1 MKKSQFKYSLLAVGV
16 ATVMG
21 LSTGSNAATESGAAS
36 NSEVSISNK
45 ATATYSIGT
54 VTQPVVESNT
64 VIVNVTETANFSLV
78 AINGA
83 SATDDKNENITTTP
97 GNGAT
102 FNHILTNNGNVSDT
116 YTINTTSNND
126 TTIDTATPTSGYTL
140 STAGTNGINYT
151 ILKADGTAAVAADLP
166 SGQSPTGNLSNGG
179 TLKLPPKFK
188 ATLSYTVT
196 TPTDRLGGDIAVGTL
211 TATST
216 FITAATTT
224 PKVPT
229 LVNEN
234 QIIVRL
240 PTFKIAKTATSNVD
254 LSVTNPQ
261 IDYSITVTNVS
272 TVYSAIADN
281 FVIRDVLP
289 VGMSLTGNV
298 TASGASVTSSGR
310 TTDNRQIIDIAV
322 PSLAIGADQV
332 VSFRVNVAKAS
343 YAGPNAF
350 ATNHVAVYDKFVGS
364 IVTLP
369 VTPVADTHYDI
380 LDSTVNTNDRTRVPA
395 TADQSGGIGVDTAA
409 TTTFTRRVIVLSNP
423 TTREI
428 APASGTAAQVTHT
441 TIITNSGQDTEGTD
455 ANPLTFTI
463 ADGGLN
469 PAVRPVTGTVSVT
482 YTPPAGGGTAVT
494 TTISPTAAN
503 GNTYTLNSTTLPGGV
518 APGGTVA
525 INYNVSS
532 GNVTTPATVAD
543 AAVVGST
550 ETTVVTLTPTGTGAP
565 AATTVTDTT
574 NVRGLTILKQAAL
587 QVGCTGAA
595 PVPAAYEG
603 TPGST
608 PTVTTFKAVPGDCIY
623 YKITANNTFTSTGLT
638 NVALSDLTNQW
649 KARSTYQSGSST
661 TGSTVS
667 VTGAGTAEAVTTT
680 LGSIAGGTSE
690 NMTFIIKVNPQ

>member
-1 MKKSQFKYSLLAVGV
+1 MKKSQFKYSLLAIGV
-16 ATVMG
+16 ATIMG

-36 NSEVSISNK
+36 NSGASISNK

-78 AINGA
+78 AINGT
-83 SATDDKNENITTTP
+83 SSTDDKNENITTTP

-126 TTIDTATPTSGYTL
+126 ATIDTATPTSGYTL
-140 STAGTNGINYT
+140 GTAGTNGITYT

-196 TPTDRLGGDIAVGTL
+196 TPVERLGGDITVGTL

-216 FITAATTT
+216 FITTATTT

-261 IDYSITVTNVS
+261 IDYNITVTNVD
-272 TVYSAIADN
+272 TAYSAIADN

-289 VGMSLTGNV
+289 VGMTLTGNV
-298 TASGASVTSSGR
+298 TVSGASGASVTSSGR

-343 YAGPNAF
+343 YTGPNAS
-350 ATNHVAVYDKFVGS
+350 ATNNIAVYDKFVGAVS
-364 IVTLP
+364 PLP
-369 VTPVADTHYDI
+369 VTPVVDTNYDI
-380 LDSTVNTNDRTRVPA
+380 LDSTVTADDRTRVPA

-409 TTTFTRRVIVLSNP
+409 TTTFVNRSIVLNNP
-423 TTREI
+423 TIREI
-428 APASGTAAQVTHT
+428 APTSATAGQVTHQ
-441 TIITNSGQDTEGTD
+441 TNIVSNGQDLEGTN

-463 ADGGLN
+463 TDGGN
-469 PAVRPVTGTVSVT
+469 NGAVAPTGPVTIT
-482 YTPPAGGGTAVT
+482 YTPPSGTAGTPITLTATNGVY
-494 TTISPTAAN
+494 TI
-503 GNTYTLNSTTLPGGV
+503 NSTTLPGGI
-518 APGGTVA
+518 AKGGTVA
-525 INYNVSS
+525 INYNMTSANAVIGSS
-532 GNVTTPATVAD
+532 ETSIVRLTAGGN
-543 AAVVGST
+543 
-550 ETTVVTLTPTGTGAP
+550 GAP
-565 AATTVTDTT
+565 TVPAVTDTT
-574 NVRGLTILKQAAL
+574 NVKGLTLLKQLAL
-587 QVGCTGAA
+587 QVDCTGTIG
-595 PVPAAYEG
+595 AYEG
-603 TPGST
+603 ELGTNST
-608 PTVTTFKAVPGDCIY
+608 ATFDSKPGDCIY
-623 YKITANNTFTSTGLT
+623 YKITANNTFTTTSLTNVIVSDSTSQWKDANGRVQAIYQNNATGSAGSSNTGLT
-638 NVALSDLTNQW
+638 GTGDAQKV
-649 KARSTYQSGSST
+649 ST
-661 TGSTVS
+661 TF
-667 VTGAGTAEAVTTT
+667 AT
-680 LGSIAGGTSE
+680 LAGGASGTLIFS
-690 NMTFIIKVNPQ
+690 TKVSP

>member
-1 MKKSQFKYSLLAVGV
+1 MKKSQFKYSLLAIGV
-16 ATVMG
+16 ATIMG

-36 NSEVSISNK
+36 NSGASISNK

-78 AINGA
+78 AINGT
-83 SATDDKNENITTTP
+83 SSTDDKNENITTTP

-126 TTIDTATPTSGYTL
+126 ATIDTATPTSGYTL
-140 STAGTNGINYT
+140 GTAGTNGITYT

-196 TPTDRLGGDIAVGTL
+196 TPVERLGGDITVGTL

-216 FITAATTT
+216 FITTATTT

-261 IDYSITVTNVS
+261 IDYNITVTNVD
-272 TVYSAIADN
+272 TAYSAIADN

-289 VGMSLTGNV
+289 VGMTLTGNV
-298 TASGASVTSSGR
+298 TVSGASGASVTSSGR

-343 YAGPNAF
+343 YTGPNAS
-350 ATNHVAVYDKFVGS
+350 ATNNIAVYDKFVGAVS
-364 IVTLP
+364 PLP
-369 VTPVADTHYDI
+369 VTPVVDTNYDI
-380 LDSTVNTNDRTRVPA
+380 LDSTVTADDRTRVPA

-409 TTTFTRRVIVLSNP
+409 TTTFVNRSIVLNNP
-423 TTREI
+423 TIREI
-428 APASGTAAQVTHT
+428 APTSATAGQVTHQ
-441 TIITNSGQDTEGTD
+441 TNIVSNGQDLEGTN

-463 ADGGLN
+463 TDGGN
-469 PAVRPVTGTVSVT
+469 NGAVAPTGPVTIT
-482 YTPPAGGGTAVT
+482 YTPPSGTAGTPITLTATNGVY
-494 TTISPTAAN
+494 TI
-503 GNTYTLNSTTLPGGV
+503 NSTTLPGGI
-518 APGGTVA
+518 AKGGTIA
-525 INYNVSS
+525 INYNMTSANAVIGSS
-532 GNVTTPATVAD
+532 ETSIVRLTAGGN
-543 AAVVGST
+543 
-550 ETTVVTLTPTGTGAP
+550 GAP
-565 AATTVTDTT
+565 TVPAVTDTT
-574 NVRGLTILKQAAL
+574 NVKGLTLLKQLAL
-587 QVGCTGAA
+587 QVDCTGTIG
-595 PVPAAYEG
+595 AYEG
-603 TPGST
+603 ELGTNST
-608 PTVTTFKAVPGDCIY
+608 ATFDSKPGDCIY
-623 YKITANNTFTSTGLT
+623 YKITANNTFTTTSLTNVIVSDSTSQWKDANGRVQAIYQNNATGSAGSSNTGLT
-638 NVALSDLTNQW
+638 GTGDAQKV
-649 KARSTYQSGSST
+649 ST
-661 TGSTVS
+661 TF
-667 VTGAGTAEAVTTT
+667 AT
-680 LGSIAGGTSE
+680 LAGGASGTLIFS
-690 NMTFIIKVNPQ
+690 TKVSP